1 MKFPKQ
7 LFYRTQADDC
17 FFGILM
23 KMPSV
28 FGKGMA
34 LYWLK
39 LSKRDLTNVTIIHK
53 KWDFVVTI

>member
-7 LFYRTQADDC
+7 LFYKTQADDC

-23 KMPSV
+23 KMPS
-28 FGKGMA
+28 A

-39 LSKRDLTNVTIIHK
+39 LSKRDLTNVMIIHK
-53 KWDFVVTI
+53 NQDFVVTT

>member
-28 FGKGMA
+28 FGKEIA

-53 KWDFVVTI
+53 KQDFHVTT